1 MENFDYCNPVH
12 VVFGKGQIAKLA
24 ELVPENATILMT
36 AGGGSIKRNGVYDQ
50 VKAAL
55 AGKNVIEFFG
65 IEPNP
70 KYETLMKAVE
80 IVKEQNV
87 DFLLAVGGG
96 STLDGTKF
104 IAAAS
109 KFTDGDPWKILSEG
123 AEIKDAVPL
132 GCVMTLPATGSEM
145 NNFAVVSRLSTNEKL
160 AFSSPKVFAKF
171 SILDPCVTMSLPP
184 RQVANGIVDT
194 FVHICEQYLTYPQ
207 GTLVQDRQAEALLRV
222 LIEEGPKALTDPM
235 NYEVRANL
243 VWAATKGLDRWL
255 GQGCVQDWATHGIGH
270 EITAFTGADHAQTLA
285 LVMPAL
291 WKHQIENKRE
301 KLLQY
306 AAQVWGIQGENE
318 DAVIDEAIAKTV
330 EFFKS
335 VGMNASRSAYGV
347 TDEVIDKIVAV
358 FNARGT
364 KLGERA
370 NIGGKEAGEILRM
383 TQA

>member
-80 IVKEQNV
+80 IVKEQKV

-123 AEIKDAVPL
+123 AEIKDAVAL

-171 SILDPCVTMSLPP
+171 SILDPSVTMSLPP

>member
-80 IVKEQNV
+80 IVKEQKV

-109 KFTDGDPWKILSEG
+109 KFTDGDPWKILEEG

-171 SILDPCVTMSLPP
+171 SILDPSVTMSLPP

-318 DAVIDEAIAKTV
+318 DAVIEEAIAKTV